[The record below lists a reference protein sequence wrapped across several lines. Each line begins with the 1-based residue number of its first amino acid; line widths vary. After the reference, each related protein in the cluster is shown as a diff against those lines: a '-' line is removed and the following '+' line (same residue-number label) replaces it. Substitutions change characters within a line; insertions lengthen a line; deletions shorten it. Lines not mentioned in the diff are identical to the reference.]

1 MCVFSH
7 SNSNIVVV
15 VGGSNI
21 KVMVVE
27 DRGIGCR
34 CSVINVCR
42 LDCRGSRW
50 CLCSH
55 KGRWCYCVVGW
66 DSGVTVGEWGS
77 VCRGVWS
84 VMLTDVQSGKIQR
97 VESIEFAEIGFL
109 FAFST

>member
-1 MCVFSH
+1 MFYRNSTSEDSDVLNVFFSRN
-7 SNSNIVVV
+7 NSNVLVV

-50 CLCSH
+50 CLCSR
-55 KGRWCYCVVGW
+55 KSKWCYCVVGW
-66 DSGVTVGEWGS
+66 DSGVAVGLWGRCAGCW
-77 VCRGVWS
+77 VGYVNGCP
-84 VMLTDVQSGKIQR
+84 
-97 VESIEFAEIGFL
+97 IGQNQKN
-109 FAFST
+109 